1 MHNLKTCKKLTIA
14 IANLFTNNSLN
25 SFSEFSKSLTQAFL
39 SGAWLVDDEG
49 KQILVK
55 LPIQSEPIKTTGGGS
70 GEKVEEDQ
78 DFFTESYSIDDLFSS
93 PSSS

>member
-1 MHNLKTCKKLTIA
+1 MFKIKPFI
-14 IANLFTNNSLN
+14 
-25 SFSEFSKSLTQAFL
+25 

-55 LPIQSEPIKTTGGGS
+55 LPVESEPMEKITGGS
-70 GEKVEEDQ
+70 DEKAEDQ